1 MTGLGHEV
9 QRAPVFL
16 PIRPSKTGSK
26 GDLALREA
34 SFRYRGPRGPLVL
47 GVGITFLLLLVH
59 LLGLGTSAFD
69 IRHGDLGGR
78 IPNQTLAFDAVQ
90 LALCV
95 LVAIQIGKV
104 VPLISCLKVFPGVLK
119 KVTDLELRILVSLV
133 CGFAV
138 PLCGR

>member
-1 MTGLGHEV
+1 MRFKELLCFCPSARLKLGRKATYHY
-9 QRAPVFL
+9 
-16 PIRPSKTGSK
+16 G
-26 GDLALREA
+26 EA
-34 SFRYRGPRGPLVL
+34 AFRYLGPRGPLVL
-47 GVGITFLLLLVH
+47 GVGIAFLLLLIH
-59 LLGLGTSAFD
+59 LLGFGTSAFD
-69 IRHGDLGGR
+69 VRHGDLGGR
-78 IPNQTLAFDAVQ
+78 IPNQTLALDAVQ

-138 PLCGR
+138 PHCSR